1 MKYSLTLLTVGII
14 IIGVVSANT
23 FDNSNDPLFSKNV
36 YGHTFT
42 PSESASFLSF
52 TEQLQIELELVETN
66 LANNNISLAEEHAEK
81 AAMLLTPNI
90 TREIA
95 EENKRIADELTIA
108 VSSIQNISAIQKPL
122 VSQFIG
128 NIDVILGEAITTRLD
143 QEQRENST
151 IQALALAN
159 LVDSILRNYGS
170 AYAVGFDMT
179 NISKTEGMMGK
190 TGSNTSDM
198 GLTNMSPSS
207 LMMRNEI
214 NRNYSLVN
222 AADYQSAQALII
234 RAQEK
239 FESERALA
247 PSNVTGSISQLE
259 DNLMRLS
266 EAIRSRTSP
275 MNVMM
280 IVHTQI
286 HPNLLKAFT

>member
-1 MKYSLTLLTVGII
+1 
-14 IIGVVSANT
+14 
-23 FDNSNDPLFSKNV
+23 
-36 YGHTFT
+36 
-42 PSESASFLSF
+42 
-52 TEQLQIELELVETN
+52 
-66 LANNNISLAEEHAEK
+66 
-81 AAMLLTPNI
+81 
-90 TREIA
+90 
-95 EENKRIADELTIA
+95 
-108 VSSIQNISAIQKPL
+108 
-122 VSQFIG
+122 
-128 NIDVILGEAITTRLD
+128 
-143 QEQRENST
+143 
-151 IQALALAN
+151 LALAN
-159 LVDSILRNYGS
+159 LLDSILRNYGS

-179 NISKTEGMMGK
+179 NISNMEGMMGK
-190 TGSNTSDM
+190 TGSNISDM

-222 AADYQSAQALII
+222 AGDYQSAQALII

-247 PSNVTGSISQLE
+247 PSSTTGSISQLE

-275 MNVMM
+275 MNLMM

>member
-1 MKYSLTLLTVGII
+1 LL
-14 IIGVVSANT
+14 
-23 FDNSNDPLFSKNV
+23 
-36 YGHTFT
+36 
-42 PSESASFLSF
+42 ESA
-52 TEQLQIELELVETN
+52 VEP
-66 LANNNISLAEEHAEK
+66 SLRRYHV
-81 AAMLLTPNI
+81 
-90 TREIA
+90 R
-95 EENKRIADELTIA
+95 
-108 VSSIQNISAIQKPL
+108 
-122 VSQFIG
+122 
-128 NIDVILGEAITTRLD
+128 
-143 QEQRENST
+143 
-151 IQALALAN
+151 N

-179 NISKTEGMMGK
+179 NISKMEGMMGK
-190 TGSNTSDM
+190 TGSNISDM

-239 FESERALA
+239 LESERALA

>member
-1 MKYSLTLLTVGII
+1 
-14 IIGVVSANT
+14 
-23 FDNSNDPLFSKNV
+23 
-36 YGHTFT
+36 
-42 PSESASFLSF
+42 
-52 TEQLQIELELVETN
+52 
-66 LANNNISLAEEHAEK
+66 
-81 AAMLLTPNI
+81 
-90 TREIA
+90 
-95 EENKRIADELTIA
+95 
-108 VSSIQNISAIQKPL
+108 
-122 VSQFIG
+122 
-128 NIDVILGEAITTRLD
+128 
-143 QEQRENST
+143 
-151 IQALALAN
+151 LALAN

-179 NISKTEGMMGK
+179 NISNMEGMIGK
-190 TGSNTSDM
+190 TGSNISDM

-222 AADYQSAQALII
+222 AADYRSAQALII

-247 PSNVTGSISQLE
+247 PSNVTGSIGRLE

>member
-14 IIGVVSANT
+14 IGVVSANI

-52 TEQLQIELELVETN
+52 TEQLQIESELVETN
-66 LANNNISLAEEHAEK
+66 LANNNISLAKEHAKK
-81 AAMLLTPNI
+81 AAMLLTPNT

-122 VSQFIG
+122 VSQFVG
-128 NIDVILGEAITTRLD
+128 NVDVILGEAITTRLD

-151 IQALALAN
+151 IRTLALAN

-179 NISKTEGMMGK
+179 NISKMEGMMGK
-190 TGSNTSDM
+190 TGSNISDM

-207 LMMRNEI
+207 LMTRNEI

-222 AADYQSAQALII
+222 AA
-234 RAQEK
+234 QEK
-239 FESERALA
+239 LESERALA
-247 PSNVTGSISQLE
+247 PSSVTGSISQLE

-266 EAIRSRTSP
+266 ESIRNRTSP

>member
-1 MKYSLTLLTVGII
+1 M
-14 IIGVVSANT
+14 
-23 FDNSNDPLFSKNV
+23 
-36 YGHTFT
+36 
-42 PSESASFLSF
+42 
-52 TEQLQIELELVETN
+52 
-66 LANNNISLAEEHAEK
+66 
-81 AAMLLTPNI
+81 
-90 TREIA
+90 
-95 EENKRIADELTIA
+95 
-108 VSSIQNISAIQKPL
+108 
-122 VSQFIG
+122 
-128 NIDVILGEAITTRLD
+128 
-143 QEQRENST
+143 
-151 IQALALAN
+151 ALAN

-179 NISKTEGMMGK
+179 NISNMEGMIGK
-190 TGSNTSDM
+190 TGSNISDM

-247 PSNVTGSISQLE
+247 PSNVTGSIGRLE

>member
-1 MKYSLTLLTVGII
+1 
-14 IIGVVSANT
+14 
-23 FDNSNDPLFSKNV
+23 
-36 YGHTFT
+36 
-42 PSESASFLSF
+42 
-52 TEQLQIELELVETN
+52 
-66 LANNNISLAEEHAEK
+66 
-81 AAMLLTPNI
+81 MLLTPNI

-122 VSQFIG
+122 VSQFVG

-151 IQALALAN
+151 IQTLALAN
-159 LVDSILRNYGS
+159 LIDSILRNYGS
-170 AYAVGFDMT
+170 AHAVGFDMT
-179 NISKTEGMMGK
+179 NISKMEGMMGK
-190 TGSNTSDM
+190 TGSNISDM

-207 LMMRNEI
+207 LMTRNEI

-239 FESERALA
+239 LESERALA